1 MDLEGDGEPA
11 RRRRQA
17 HGREDLRRLGCDSA
31 DDSDDVKPSVL
42 VFDVNETLLDLSP
55 LEIDFEDVFGSRKPM
70 GEWFARMLHG
80 ALVANQLDEYR
91 AFGVIG
97 VEALLLVAE
106 RHGVK
111 LDEATATEI
120 VTRLAILPA
129 HLDVIPALERLLD
142 AGFRTAALTNGS
154 TKAANVQIENAGLHT
169 FIQRVISVEEVGRFK
184 PDPATYHHAAKAM
197 DVDTSNSM
205 LISAH
210 DWDVAGAIK
219 AGAQGAFLE
228 RPGSLWSLPT
238 TMPETTGA
246 DLRDIA
252 DQLIG

>member
-1 MDLEGDGEPA
+1 
-11 RRRRQA
+11 
-17 HGREDLRRLGCDSA
+17 
-31 DDSDDVKPSVL
+31 VKPELL

-55 LEIDFEDVFGSRKPM
+55 LKIDFEDVFGKAAPM

-80 ALVANQLDEYR
+80 SLVANQLDDYR

-106 RHGVK
+106 RHGVE
-111 LDEATATEI
+111 LDEATATEV

-184 PDPATYHHAAKAM
+184 PDPVTYQHAAQAM
-197 DVDTSNSM
+197 DVRASEAM

-210 DWDVAGAIK
+210 DWDVAGAMS
-219 AGAQGAFLE
+219 AGIQGAFVR
-228 RPGSLWSLPT
+228 RPGSVWSLPHR
-238 TMPETTGA
+238 MPEIVGRDLNEVA
-246 DLRDIA
+246 DR
-252 DQLIG
+252 LIG

>member
-1 MDLEGDGEPA
+1 VRPEL
-11 RRRRQA
+11 
-17 HGREDLRRLGCDSA
+17 
-31 DDSDDVKPSVL
+31 L

-55 LEIDFEDVFGSRKPM
+55 LEIDFEDVFGKTAPM

-80 ALVANQLDEYR
+80 SLIANELDDYR

-106 RHGVK
+106 RHGIE
-111 LDEATATEI
+111 LDEATATEV

-184 PDPATYHHAAKAM
+184 PDPLTYRHAAKVM
-197 DVDTSNSM
+197 KVEVSSSM

-210 DWDVAGAIK
+210 DWDVAGAIG
-219 AGAQGAFLE
+219 AGAQAAYVR
-228 RPGSLWSLPT
+228 RPGSVWTLPSR
-238 TMPETTGA
+238 MPELVVS
-246 DLRDIA
+246 DLRQIA
-252 DQLIG
+252 DQLID

>member
-1 MDLEGDGEPA
+1 
-11 RRRRQA
+11 
-17 HGREDLRRLGCDSA
+17 
-31 DDSDDVKPSVL
+31 VKPELL

-55 LEIDFEDVFGSRKPM
+55 LKIDFEDVFGKSAPM
-70 GEWFARMLHG
+70 GEWFGRMLHG
-80 ALVANQLDEYR
+80 SLVANQLDEYR

-106 RHGVK
+106 RHGVD
-111 LDEATATEI
+111 LDEATATEV

-184 PDPATYHHAAKAM
+184 PDSLVYHHAAKVM
-197 DVDTSNSM
+197 GVEIEDSM
-205 LISAH
+205 LIASH
-210 DWDVAGAIK
+210 DWDVVGAMK
-219 AGAQGAFLE
+219 AGAQGAFLR
-228 RPGSLWSLPT
+228 RPGSLWS
-238 TMPETTGA
+238 MPNPMPDVVSP
-246 DLRDIA
+246 DLVQLA
-252 DQLIG
+252 DQLIDL

>member
-1 MDLEGDGEPA
+1 MRPEL
-11 RRRRQA
+11 
-17 HGREDLRRLGCDSA
+17 
-31 DDSDDVKPSVL
+31 L
-42 VFDVNETLLDLSP
+42 VFDVNETLLDMSP
-55 LEIDFEDVFGSRKPM
+55 LRIDFEDVFGTGDAM
-70 GEWFARMLHG
+70 GEWFARLLHG
-80 ALVANQLDEYR
+80 SLVANELEDYR

-106 RHGVK
+106 RRGVA

-169 FIQRVISVEEVGRFK
+169 FIQRVVSVEEIGRFK
-184 PDPATYHHAAKAM
+184 PDPATYRHAAQVM
-197 DVDTSNSM
+197 DLHVSKTM

-210 DWDVAGAIK
+210 DWDVAGALG
-219 AGAQGAFLE
+219 AGASAAYVR
-228 RPGSLWSLPT
+228 RPGSLWSLPAE
-238 TMPETTGA
+238 MPEVLGA
-246 DLRDIA
+246 DLREIA
-252 DQLIG
+252 DQLTG